1 MSHPIAERLQSPVP
15 DERASA
21 CRDAVEDPSAV
32 VLIDALGEALGDPVA
47 AVAVA
52 ASDALARLAREVEG
66 VAAVVHRALR
76 SPDASR
82 RWHAVL
88 TSTRIEPPSPRLL
101 APIVEALA
109 SRESEVRWMA
119 ARLLVDAGRSVPE
132 VLPLATGLV
141 TGGESAEVRRM
152 ATHCVRELGPERP
165 ESARALIEGTRDPD
179 PRVRRAA
186 LTALAALT
194 DPPPEVFD
202 RLAEV
207 LTRSSD
213 GVNRVIAAHSLRAL
227 AREHI
232 GALPGGSIAALRQL
246 AETDPDPDLRS
257 LAERT
262 LAELESAPE
271 ARK

>member
-1 MSHPIAERLQSPVP
+1 VSHPIVERLQSPVP
-15 DERASA
+15 DERVSA
-21 CRDAVEDPSAV
+21 CRDAVADPSAI

-47 AVAVA
+47 AVAIA
-52 ASDALARLAREVEG
+52 ASDALARLAREVDG
-66 VAAVVHRALR
+66 VEAVVHRALR
-76 SPDASR
+76 SADPSR

-88 TSTRIEPPSPRLL
+88 TSTRIEPPSPRLI

-119 ARLLVDAGRSVPE
+119 ARLLVDIGRSVAE

-141 TGGESAEVRRM
+141 TGGESADVRRM

-165 ESARALIEGTRDPD
+165 ESARALLEGTRDPD
-179 PRVRRAA
+179 PLVRRAA
-186 LTALAALT
+186 LTALAGLT

-207 LTRSSD
+207 IARSSD
-213 GVNRVIAAHSLRAL
+213 VANRAIAVHSLRAV
-227 AREHI
+227 AREHTGTLS
-232 GALPGGSIAALRQL
+232 GASVAALRQL
-246 AETDPDPDLRS
+246 AETDSDPDLRS

-262 LAELESAPE
+262 LAELESASE